1 MNNKKAIQNIEN
13 WAMITLGLAIYTLGW
28 SAFLIPHQLT
38 GGGISGVAAII
49 YFATKVIPVSI
60 SSFVLNAI
68 LVIWARKT
76 LGRQFCINTLIC
88 TAILSVFFSIWEHV
102 FTAPIV
108 EDTFMCSLI
117 GAALSGFG
125 VGIALQFG
133 GNTGGTD
140 IIALVINKHRNI
152 SFGRI
157 TLYLNILIVCGS
169 YFTVGSL
176 EKLVYSFVVMFA
188 FSYISDTVIDGFKQT
203 FQFMVFSNKNNEI
216 AERINNELH
225 RGATLLKSYGVYTK
239 TESNVLLVIA
249 HRTDRTNIIR
259 IIKEID
265 DTAFISVA
273 KTNSVYGKNFDRIK
287 L

>member
-1 MNNKKAIQNIEN
+1 
-13 WAMITLGLAIYTLGW
+13 
-28 SAFLIPHQLT
+28 
-38 GGGISGVAAII
+38 
-49 YFATKVIPVSI
+49 
-60 SSFVLNAI
+60 
-68 LVIWARKT
+68 
-76 LGRQFCINTLIC
+76 
-88 TAILSVFFSIWEHV
+88 
-102 FTAPIV
+102 
-108 EDTFMCSLI
+108 
-117 GAALSGFG
+117 
-125 VGIALQFG
+125 
-133 GNTGGTD
+133 
-140 IIALVINKHRNI
+140 
-152 SFGRI
+152 
-157 TLYLNILIVCGS
+157 
-169 YFTVGSL
+169 
-176 EKLVYSFVVMFA
+176 MFA